1 MSQQELRDLPVQEE
15 TAEIELSG
23 DELQVLSRVNP
34 STVSVAAPA
43 VAEAGPVSSR
53 TVSSRPTSRV
63 LWRWPAALACAGAV
77 SLAAIA
83 AGYRVNTSN
92 EMSARAA
99 LIAQLEAVTP
109 SVQAQAVYEEPVRV
123 QNPFDKREVFEFPAG
138 TSEQEARD
146 AMADMLLKRAVERQ
160 AAYDAK
166 HPRRKSAR

>member
-23 DELQVLSRVNP
+23 EELKVLSRVSS
-34 STVSVAAPA
+34 STESVATPA
-43 VAEAGPVSSR
+43 AEAR
-53 TVSSRPTSRV
+53 DVSSRPMSRV
-63 LWRWPAALACAGAV
+63 LWRWPVALACAGAV
-77 SLAAIA
+77 SLAAIG

-92 EMSARAA
+92 DGSARAA

-109 SVQAQAVYEEPVRV
+109 SVQTQAVYEEPVRV

-138 TSEQEARD
+138 TSEQDARD
-146 AMADMLLKRAVERQ
+146 AMADTLLKRAVERQ

>member
-1 MSQQELRDLPVQEE
+1 
-15 TAEIELSG
+15 
-23 DELQVLSRVNP
+23 
-34 STVSVAAPA
+34 
-43 VAEAGPVSSR
+43 
-53 TVSSRPTSRV
+53 
-63 LWRWPAALACAGAV
+63 
-77 SLAAIA
+77 
-83 AGYRVNTSN
+83 
-92 EMSARAA
+92 MSARAA